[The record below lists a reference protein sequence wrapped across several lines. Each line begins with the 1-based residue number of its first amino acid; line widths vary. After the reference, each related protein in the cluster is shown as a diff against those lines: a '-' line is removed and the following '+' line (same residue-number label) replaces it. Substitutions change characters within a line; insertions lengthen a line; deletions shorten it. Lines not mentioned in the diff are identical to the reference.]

1 MKILHYKTAS
11 GREPVKE
18 FIAELPIDARF
29 EVLTLLRRLEGGEL
43 LTMPQ
48 ARSMSSMAHGLYEL
62 RVRDSQGSIRVFYYT
77 KVRETIFLIHGLRKK
92 SQTIGEQDRD
102 LILKRIKEIRTKV
115 KE

>member
-18 FIAELPIDARF
+18 FIAELPIETRF
-29 EVLTLLRRLEGGEL
+29 EVLTLLRRLEAGEL
-43 LTMPQ
+43 ITMPQ

-62 RVRDSQGSIRVFYYT
+62 RVRDPQGSVRVFYYT
-77 KVRETIFLIHGLRKK
+77 KVQDTIFLIHGVRKK
-92 SQTIGEQDRD
+92 SQTISDQDRD
-102 LILKRIKEIRTKV
+102 LILKRIKEIRLKV